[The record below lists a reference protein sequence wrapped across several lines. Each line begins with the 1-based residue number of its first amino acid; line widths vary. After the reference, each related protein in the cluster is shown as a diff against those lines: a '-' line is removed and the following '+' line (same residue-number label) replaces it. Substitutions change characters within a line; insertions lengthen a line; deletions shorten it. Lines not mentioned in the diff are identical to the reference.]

1 MSSEPCVLLC
11 LAIVLSSAAIVLTT
25 PYVSRADPRPK
36 SGHLWKKH
44 ILPRARASFY
54 TRSQVNTRI
63 RRLRRA
69 LPTPTPSVT
78 DEQDQDSTTEV
89 FFPWVKEGG
98 LAQNWVMGLG
108 FGALG
113 LLGALVTIYLFL
125 GESLPSMGGKA
136 EYESLR
142 LELEDF
148 KDRRDKTLRAREK
161 FARGETDDTP
171 ADQLR
176 AQDELSAD
184 YNATITRLESQLARE
199 RWRLYLM
206 GFPVYLVLGAA
217 FAVLFASNALQ
228 AILVG
233 FGWTALADRIGLKR
247 ELEVKREKKD
257 RQIQELEEVASEQ
270 TKRAQNLAK
279 SSADLKARLNAGSN
293 ENEVLKQV
301 NGTLIR
307 QLALVGSQRADKVHD
322 KNSQT

>member
-1 MSSEPCVLLC
+1 
-11 LAIVLSSAAIVLTT
+11 
-25 PYVSRADPRPK
+25 
-36 SGHLWKKH
+36 
-44 ILPRARASFY
+44 
-54 TRSQVNTRI
+54 
-63 RRLRRA
+63 
-69 LPTPTPSVT
+69 
-78 DEQDQDSTTEV
+78 
-89 FFPWVKEGG
+89 
-98 LAQNWVMGLG
+98 MGLG

-113 LLGALVTIYLFL
+113 LMGALVTIYLFL

-148 KDRRDKTLRAREK
+148 KERRDKTLRAREK
-161 FARGETDDTP
+161 FARGEADDTP
-171 ADQLR
+171 EDQLR

-199 RWRLYLM
+199 RWRLYLI

-217 FAVLFASNALQ
+217 FAVLFASNTLQ

-279 SSADLKARLNAGSN
+279 SSSDLKARLGAGSN
-293 ENEVLKQV
+293 ENEVLKKA
-301 NGTLIR
+301 NETLIKH
-307 QLALVGSQRADKVHD
+307 LALVGSQRAGKVQD
-322 KNSQT
+322 NNDQR